1 MPAASQLII
10 KSYTPFKYWSK
21 VVLVSI
27 LEVALVWGA
36 FELGYYRSGFDN
48 KDLREKRDSL
58 AKRMDEI
65 DRFNKVLREKNA
77 VLEQSKRIDKAAMTN
92 VDGTIQGLQKEIL
105 ELKEEVS
112 FYRGIVSPNE
122 SKSGIK
128 IASLAVRAV
137 GKSDKGGYRF
147 KLVLTHTRKKKHLVK
162 GSGDMSITGLLAGKT
177 KTLTLSSLTNR
188 RMKNLRLHFKYFQN
202 IEGDIILPKGFEPT
216 SVVINLNPQGRGVS
230 SIHKNYDWADI
241 LS

>member
-48 KDLREKRDSL
+48 KDLRDKRDSL

-65 DRFNKVLREKNA
+65 ERFNKVLREKNA

-92 VDGTIQGLQKEIL
+92 VDDTIQGLQKEIL

-122 SKSGIK
+122 SKTGIK
-128 IASLAVRAV
+128 IASLEVRAV
-137 GKSDKGGYRF
+137 GNAEKGGYRF
-147 KLVLTHTRKKKHLVK
+147 KLVLTHTRQKKRVVK
-162 GSGDMSITGLLAGKT
+162 GSGSLSITGLQGGQQ
-177 KTLTLSSLTNR
+177 KTLTLASLTNK
-188 RMKNLRLHFKYFQN
+188 RMKSLQLHFKYFQN
-202 IEGDIILPKGFEPT
+202 IEGDIVLPKGFEPT
-216 SVVINLNPQGRGVS
+216 GMVIELNPKGKDVS
-230 SIHKNYDWADI
+230 GIHKNFDWADI